1 MRGNEA
7 LNQLTAILRDLGG
20 YFTFVDEMGE
30 EYVVAPKKSFAL
42 TPGSS
47 SSEPEVQ
54 LSLPPAE
61 NTPVIPTAHELLDRI
76 NQDIALFR
84 AAQDQFDDLE
94 ILEEEENTPLTDS
107 QLPPP
112 RRVRFEPLRGDLSP
126 DLQE

>member
-7 LNQLTAILRDLGG
+7 LNQITAILRDLGG

-30 EYVVAPKKSFAL
+30 EYVIAPKKSFAI

-47 SSEPEVQ
+47 SAEPEVQ

-61 NTPVIPTAHELLDRI
+61 NIPTIPTAHELLDRI

-94 ILEEEENTPLTDS
+94 ILEEEESTPVTEV